1 MVAVPITQ
9 GIAALSFLLL
19 YWFALGGLK
28 MFRGLFLFVVGAS
41 LAAWFA
47 VALPGNNIG
56 VLELVTRWGI
66 GIPASLIA
74 ALAFAFDTSLRA
86 AGHRRPVPVLI
97 AALCFALYGV
107 SQTIPGADN
116 RLPAAIFNAAHFEA
130 LVGFPVH
137 ALRATIALVL
147 AAAILSILHTFDV
160 LTQSA
165 LKDHTQKIDA
175 AFRTSQSKLQRILD
189 SEPHGVATIGRDYR
203 IHEINAAGLN
213 IFGIGA
219 GARFSGVS
227 ALDHVAPEYLEKFRH
242 AIDDAFRG
250 LVTDL
255 RFQTI
260 GAQGIRW
267 LDQRASP
274 LPGNEESDAI
284 TEVLALTRDVTD
296 IVTAEAALRQ
306 TTERLNEAQRI
317 AEIGS
322 WELDL
327 TTSRLVWSDEIYRI
341 FEIDPQGFGATY
353 EAFLNAIHPDDRT
366 SVNLAYTDSLKTRQ
380 PYGITHRLLMPDGNI
395 KWVEERCETSFD
407 EGGKPLVSRGT
418 VQDISHKKKVQDALH
433 QSETTLAAF
442 LKTSPEAVIIADQNG
457 RITVFSTGAEVIFG
471 HKAADIVG
479 QPVERLIPDQLRAA
493 HRGHM
498 DGFAASHETGRFMS
512 ERAEIAGLR
521 ANGEVFPAEASLA
534 RMSTPDGLFFAVVLR
549 DVTQQK
555 AVQTELRNARTAA
568 EAASEAKSRFIA
580 NMSHELRTP
589 LNAII
594 GFSDLLT
601 YPSGYKI
608 SEPKQREYARDIGT
622 SGRHLLT
629 IINDILDISRIDL
642 GSIELTPEEVPVE
655 DIVQSCVRMVRI
667 RANEAAI
674 VLMVEIEP
682 DLPALQADRRLLTQ
696 ALLNLLSNAIRFT
709 TAGGHVVT
717 GACRSVNGAVQLF
730 VRDTGIGMKAEQIAH
745 VGEPFLQGDTRLE
758 RQFDGS
764 GLGLSITKRLVEM
777 QKGILIIESTP
788 GVGTTAT
795 ISFHKAAFAT
805 PSDQRQLKS

>member
-1 MVAVPITQ
+1 M
-9 GIAALSFLLL
+9 
-19 YWFALGGLK
+19 
-28 MFRGLFLFVVGAS
+28 
-41 LAAWFA
+41 
-47 VALPGNNIG
+47 
-56 VLELVTRWGI
+56 
-66 GIPASLIA
+66 
-74 ALAFAFDTSLRA
+74 
-86 AGHRRPVPVLI
+86 
-97 AALCFALYGV
+97 
-107 SQTIPGADN
+107 
-116 RLPAAIFNAAHFEA
+116 
-130 LVGFPVH
+130 
-137 ALRATIALVL
+137 
-147 AAAILSILHTFDV
+147 
-160 LTQSA
+160 
-165 LKDHTQKIDA
+165 
-175 AFRTSQSKLQRILD
+175 
-189 SEPHGVATIGRDYR
+189 
-203 IHEINAAGLN
+203 
-213 IFGIGA
+213 
-219 GARFSGVS
+219 
-227 ALDHVAPEYLEKFRH
+227 APEYLEKLRR

-255 RFQTI
+255 RFQII
-260 GAQGIRW
+260 GAQGTRW
-267 LDQRASP
+267 LDQRTSP
-274 LPGNEESDAI
+274 LGGNEETDAI
-284 TEVLALTRDVTD
+284 TEVLALTRDATD
-296 IVTAEAALRQ
+296 LVTAETALQ
-306 TTERLNEAQRI
+306 KTAERLNEAQRI

-327 TTSRLVWSDEIYRI
+327 TTNKLVWSNEIYRI
-341 FEIDPQGFGATY
+341 FEIDPRKFGATY
-353 EAFLNAIHPDDRT
+353 EAFLNAIHPDDRAA
-366 SVNLAYTDSLKTRQ
+366 VDVAYSDSLKNRQ
-380 PYGITHRLLMPDGNI
+380 PYEITHRLRMPDGTI
-395 KWVEERCETSFD
+395 KWVEERCETLFD
-407 EGGKPLVSRGT
+407 EDGKPLVSRGT
-418 VQDISHKKKVQDALH
+418 VQDISRQKKAEDALN
-433 QSETTLAAF
+433 QSEATLAAF
-442 LKTSPEAVIIADQNG
+442 MRTSPEAVIIADQNG

-493 HRGHM
+493 HREHAE
-498 DGFAASHETGRFMS
+498 GFAASHETGRFMS

-601 YPSGYKI
+601 DPSGYKI

-622 SGRHLLT
+622 SGRHLLK

-642 GSIELTPEEVPVE
+642 GNIELIPEEVPVE

-674 VLMVEIEP
+674 VLMVDIEP

-709 TAGGHVVT
+709 TAGGHVVI
-717 GACRSVNGAVQLF
+717 GACRSVDGTLHLF
-730 VRDTGIGMKAEQIAH
+730 VRDNGIGMKAEQIARI
-745 VGEPFLQGDTRLE
+745 GEPFVQGDTRLE

-777 QKGILIIESTP
+777 HKGTLDIESTP
-788 GVGTTAT
+788 GVGTKAT
-795 ISFHKAAFAT
+795 IAFHKAAFAT